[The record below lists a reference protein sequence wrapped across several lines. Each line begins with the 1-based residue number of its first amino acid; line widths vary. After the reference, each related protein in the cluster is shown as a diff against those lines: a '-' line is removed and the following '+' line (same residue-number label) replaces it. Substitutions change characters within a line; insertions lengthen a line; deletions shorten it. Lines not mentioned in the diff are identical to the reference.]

1 MSRCL
6 AFFFLLVASHSYASS
21 DSFVIAQSRG
31 HVPVAVMLEVES
43 DYVAVPISI
52 VSSEKD
58 PLRNIENV
66 QMFSDKLKDAA
77 RKSPDIKLRQGAVS
91 LSIMPGE
98 EGSSLSSSYRPPSP
112 SSNTNLFLVAP
123 LTKGHDIFQ
132 ATRELLAIG
141 QSVAKSDPTRITYG
155 ATSLG
160 LESPERFRP
169 RLLALIQKEVDQVRN
184 SLGNPKTFEVSGL
197 ESPVVVMQRDDR
209 NVVVYIPYRLK
220 VGQ

>member
-1 MSRCL
+1 MNRCL
-6 AFFFLLVASHSYASS
+6 AFFFLLVTAHSYASS
-21 DSFVIAQSRG
+21 DSFVIALSKG
-31 HVPVAVMLEVES
+31 YVPVAVMLEVEA

-58 PLRNIENV
+58 QLRNIENV
-66 QMFSDKLKDAA
+66 QTFSDKLKDAA

-91 LSIMPGE
+91 LSIMQGE
-98 EGSSLSSSYRPPSP
+98 ESSSFSSSYRPPSP

-123 LTKGHDIFQ
+123 LTKSHDVFQ

-141 QSVAKSDPTRITYG
+141 QSVAKSDQTRVTYG

-169 RLLALIQKEVDQVRN
+169 RLLALIQKDVEQVRTFL
-184 SLGNPKTFEVSGL
+184 LGAKGIAVI
-197 ESPVVVMQRDDR
+197 R
-209 NVVVYIPYRLK
+209 NLAFYREIK
-220 VGQ
+220 